1 MNIITNI
8 KKSYKHIPYSWKH
21 YLMVMKLEKKYI
33 GYYKYPFHD
42 LDKIFMYIFFPFLG
56 TKVIQKIHTRF
67 AKHHLR
73 KYKTHMHFDE
83 AILDWESARFTK
95 PDKTMDAW
103 ETYQKL
109 FTDFS
114 DDLLPIFEKFN
125 LKH

>member
-8 KKSYKHIPYSWKH
+8 KKSYKHIPYSFKH
-21 YLMVMKLEKKYI
+21 YIMVMKLEKKYI

-73 KYKTHMHFDE
+73 KYKKHMHFDE

-95 PDKTMDAW
+95 PDKPMDAW
-103 ETYQKL
+103 
-109 FTDFS
+109 
-114 DDLLPIFEKFN
+114 
-125 LKH
+125 

>member
-8 KKSYKHIPYSWKH
+8 KKSYKHIPYSFKH
-21 YLMVMKLEKKYI
+21 YIMVMKLEKKYI

-73 KYKTHMHFDE
+73 KYKKRHFE
-83 AILDWESARFTK
+83 KRAIHLIAVTK
-95 PDKTMDAW
+95 PANSLLSYRSFLIGDWAPIRISSVILYVFFITSDA
-103 ETYQKL
+103 E
-109 FTDFS
+109 
-114 DDLLPIFEKFN
+114 
-125 LKH
+125 

>member
-73 KYKTHMHFDE
+73 KYKKYMNFVYS
-83 AILDWESARFTK
+83 ILDQESARFTK
-95 PDKTMDAW
+95 PDKPMDAW
-103 ETYQKL
+103 VTYQKL
-109 FTDFS
+109 FTDFR